1 MKKTTQNKTKLN
13 SKSKYE
19 GMALFDIE
27 KDLLKV
33 SEVKSSKLD
42 LGLLDKE
49 YKALASKKYTNFSKE
64 TSEFLYTAFLQN
76 YLNHDDKAKC
86 KIEDVIGNISFENLK
101 PYLPKECKN
110 FSDAYNYYIKKFD
123 FLKLYKAVHNIV
135 LPQEYDDS
143 NADEIS
149 QDVPFEPNRFEDLC
163 GFFSSIKR
171 PCYVSC
177 CFSAL
182 FARTYLVVTD
192 EEYKHKRGYDADYT
206 YKINCKV
213 GDVVST
219 IEHFI
224 DRTFNANTY
233 QFGEDLLDEF
243 SDLIVGGLHKNLTVY
258 NKVAQREEM
267 VSSSVIYGYPGDVA
281 FKIGQAFYNGTD
293 LPLDKFNARDWFAYG
308 AAVGDIKCALAYMLH
323 FMDVNFEDCGVAN
336 DNAAFMH
343 GLLFNNFVSSVHRTY
358 RNSKAL
364 LFGFIPNDSENP
376 KLLEES
382 IFNLINFYIEY
393 HNEADRLEYAFNPA
407 QKIFDDFNIVL
418 LGIIEDY
425 SYDPKLLA
433 QKEKLFA
440 AIACYLQIDDITS
453 KYLLLRLLTLC
464 IGIDYDDYPSSTQVI
479 LAIIQKGIKKG
490 VEYCYK
496 AYLYAYIFAN
506 NSIEMI
512 KPKLLEKMSKVG
524 IAKAS
529 FILGNLALSEREDKK
544 ALPYWEKAVEQGDYF
559 SLFNLALSCSVAGD
573 SKASIEYANRAIE
586 HGVVFA
592 YIVLYKEYLDT
603 DPELAFTYLR
613 YASEYLIPDARLNL
627 AACQND
633 ETYKP
638 LPFLRHFEQLEDLA
652 YEDAYACMALSHIY
666 NLGIIMPCNEKKALD
681 YQERGISLGYTTAA
695 PVFSHD
701 YKNAFKKDLRN
712 FSLFTTF
719 KESLSGD
726 YGFIINDDEDS
737 IIGDNDRVS
746 SMVLD
751 IVNDLIKGRTKL
763 EHDILHNIMASD
775 LWDDF
780 IEHNLKL
787 PKKLTVKPSY
797 QCYQDL
803 NSLLLTG
810 CYGTTELGISYD
822 SDFLKQRFEAN
833 AHLICGLDPKE
844 DNSLAHDVFMYTLS
858 VRSGTQPTQYSE
870 FKYYLQ
876 RAANGNFLSA
886 ILLNAI
892 DFSSI
897 IDEKEEDFKPKQSS
911 LEPQTKVDSDVF
923 ISSVTQ

>member
-86 KIEDVIGNISFENLK
+86 KIEDVVGNISFENLK

-213 GDVVST
+213 GDVVSS

-224 DRTFNANTY
+224 DRTFNANST

-393 HNEADRLEYAFNPA
+393 HNHGIDAENKCNEIKCEWANKHGVPIIACTDAHYFKREDTDAH
-407 QKIFDDFNIVL
+407 KVL
-418 LGIIEDY
+418 LCIQYSKGGNNRWLDDPSFDGFPGDRYWLLEEDELIRRY
-425 SYDPKLLA
+425 PAEYIKN
-433 QKEKLFA
+433 
-440 AIACYLQIDDITS
+440 T
-453 KYLLLRLLTLC
+453 RLLTQKC
-464 IGIDYDDYPSSTQVI
+464 DGN
-479 LAIIQKGIKKG
+479 II
-490 VEYCYK
+490 E
-496 AYLYAYIFAN
+496 F
-506 NSIEMI
+506 
-512 KPKLLEKMSKVG
+512 
-524 IAKAS
+524 
-529 FILGNLALSEREDKK
+529 
-544 ALPYWEKAVEQGDYF
+544 GDIRPPQF
-559 SLFNLALSCSVAGD
+559 
-573 SKASIEYANRAIE
+573 KI
-586 HGVVFA
+586 
-592 YIVLYKEYLDT
+592 
-603 DPELAFTYLR
+603 PE
-613 YASEYLIPDARLNL
+613 
-627 AACQND
+627 
-633 ETYKP
+633 
-638 LPFLRHFEQLEDLA
+638 
-652 YEDAYACMALSHIY
+652 
-666 NLGIIMPCNEKKALD
+666 
-681 YQERGISLGYTTAA
+681 
-695 PVFSHD
+695 
-701 YKNAFKKDLRN
+701 
-712 FSLFTTF
+712 
-719 KESLSGD
+719 
-726 YGFIINDDEDS
+726 
-737 IIGDNDRVS
+737 
-746 SMVLD
+746 
-751 IVNDLIKGRTKL
+751 
-763 EHDILHNIMASD
+763 
-775 LWDDF
+775 DF
-780 IEHNLKL
+780 IRR
-787 PKKLTVKPSY
+787 VK
-797 QCYQDL
+797 
-803 NSLLLTG
+803 
-810 CYGTTELGISYD
+810 
-822 SDFLKQRFEAN
+822 
-833 AHLICGLDPKE
+833 
-844 DNSLAHDVFMYTLS
+844 
-858 VRSGTQPTQYSE
+858 
-870 FKYYLQ
+870 
-876 RAANGNFLSA
+876 NGD
-886 ILLNAI
+886 I
-892 DFSSI
+892 
-897 IDEKEEDFKPKQSS
+897 
-911 LEPQTKVDSDVF
+911 
-923 ISSVTQ
+923 